1 MKPAL
6 VVMAAGMGSRY
17 GGLKQIDPV
26 GPNGEIIIDYSVYD
40 ALRAGFGSVVF
51 VIKREIEE
59 AFREKIGKSIEK
71 LVDVQYA
78 FQDLND
84 VPSGFVVPPGRV
96 KPWGTAHA
104 VFTARNHIK
113 GPFAVI
119 NGDDFYGRQ
128 SFQAIGDFLS
138 DPHRTPNRFAMVGFP
153 LENMLTEH
161 GHVARGICQ
170 LDSEDYLVGMVER
183 MHVAHHEGEM
193 AYYENE
199 SWTTISPGTLG
210 NANLWGFGSRFMQ
223 DLEAGLPDFLRNAK
237 NLETAEYLLPSVVH
251 DLLRAK
257 EVTVRVLRTSDRWFG
272 VTYKED
278 KDFVKEAIAHL
289 VAEGQYPERLWV

>member
-59 AFREKIGKSIEK
+59 AFREKIGKSIEH

-78 FQDLND
+78 FQELDDL
-84 VPSGFVVPPGRV
+84 PAGFVVPPGRV

-104 VFTARNHIK
+104 VLTARNHIE

-128 SFQAIGDFLS
+128 SFEAIADFLS
-138 DPHRTPNRFAMVGFP
+138 SPEMTANRFAMVGYP
-153 LENMLTEH
+153 IENTVTEH
-161 GHVARGICQ
+161 GYVARGICQ
-170 LDSEDYLVGMVER
+170 LDDEDNLVSIVER
-183 MHVAHHEGEM
+183 LRVAHNEGEIF
-193 AYYENE
+193 YHENE
-199 SWTTISPGTLG
+199 SQTPISKDAL
-210 NANLWGFGSRFMQ
+210 ASMNLWGFSERFMQ
-223 DLEAGLPDFLRNAK
+223 DLEAGLPSFLHNAK

-251 DLLRAK
+251 DLLRAN

-278 KDFVKEAIAHL
+278 KPFVKDAIARL
-289 VAEGQYPERLWV
+289 VTEGQYPEQLWG

>member
-59 AFREKIGKSIEK
+59 AFREKIGKSIEH
-71 LVDVQYA
+71 LVDVRYA
-78 FQDLND
+78 FQDLD
-84 VPSGFVVPPGRV
+84 DLPLGFAVSPGRV

-104 VFTARNHIK
+104 VLTARNHIK

-128 SFQAIGDFLS
+128 SFEAIGDFLS
-138 DPHRTPNRFAMVGFP
+138 SPEMTANSFAMVGYP
-153 LENMLTEH
+153 VENTVTEH
-161 GHVARGICQ
+161 GHVARGICHI
-170 LDSEDYLVGMVER
+170 DHEDNLVSLVER
-183 MHVAHHEGEM
+183 TKVAYHEGDIC
-193 AYYENE
+193 YHENE
-199 SWTTISPGTLG
+199 SWAPVPADALASM
-210 NANLWGFGSRFMQ
+210 NLWGFSPRFMQ
-223 DLEAGLPDFLRNAK
+223 DLATCFPDFLDTTK
-237 NLETAEYLLPSVVH
+237 NIETAEYLLPSVVH

-278 KDFVKEAIAHL
+278 KPFVKDAIARL
-289 VAEGQYPERLWV
+289 VAEGQYPERLWN